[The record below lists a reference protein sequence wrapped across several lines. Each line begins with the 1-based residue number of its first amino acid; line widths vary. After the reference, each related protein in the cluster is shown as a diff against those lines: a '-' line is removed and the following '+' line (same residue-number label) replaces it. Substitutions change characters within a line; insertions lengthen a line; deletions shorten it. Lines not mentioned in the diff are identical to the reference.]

1 MGFSF
6 LFSLPFSS
14 PILILVFLYLGVWF
28 FCCCCCCCCDGFFRD
43 QFGFVV
49 YVCSGSELAQ
59 IMEMEAFG
67 TTSNPSVGRMRP
79 PEAEIEGFFAA
90 AEMRERMRFTDK

>member
-28 FCCCCCCCCDGFFRD
+28 FFVVAVVVVM
-43 QFGFVV
+43 FGFVV